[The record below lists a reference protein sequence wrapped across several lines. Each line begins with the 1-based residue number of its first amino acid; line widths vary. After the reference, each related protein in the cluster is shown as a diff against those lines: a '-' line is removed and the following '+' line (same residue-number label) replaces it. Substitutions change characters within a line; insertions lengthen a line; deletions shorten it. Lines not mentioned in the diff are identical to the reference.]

1 MDGFITESVA
11 KISEGFFASIK
22 LLFIYFLT
30 KVLFDLVNKLVWAP
44 WVIIYLIALLAIGG
58 YELHR
63 SLATGISEQKRTWKG
78 MAAGVL
84 FWQSF
89 VMIADV
95 GGFHIFQHVGILL
108 WVMILLA
115 TITLWHRVLPPGVQ
129 MTLVVLLVC
138 WFGKIYFSGYPLTA
152 NWPPAIG
159 LGFATIRIAACG
171 LGILSVFYIIFRS
184 RNVTNRSLAA
194 IAIFNAVLFLFRIS

>member
-11 KISEGFFASIK
+11 KISDGFFAAIK

-44 WVIIYLIALLAIGG
+44 WVIIYLVALLAIGG

-63 SLATGISEQKRTWKG
+63 SLATGISEQKRTWNG

-89 VMIADV
+89 VMISNV
-95 GGFHIFQHVGILL
+95 GGFQIFQRVGILL

-115 TITLWHRVLPPGVQ
+115 TITLWHRVLPPGVR
-129 MTLVVLLVC
+129 MSLVVLMTC

-152 NWPPAIG
+152 SWPPVIA
-159 LGFATIRIAACG
+159 LGFATIRIAACA
-171 LGILSVFYIIFRS
+171 LGILAIVYVIFRS